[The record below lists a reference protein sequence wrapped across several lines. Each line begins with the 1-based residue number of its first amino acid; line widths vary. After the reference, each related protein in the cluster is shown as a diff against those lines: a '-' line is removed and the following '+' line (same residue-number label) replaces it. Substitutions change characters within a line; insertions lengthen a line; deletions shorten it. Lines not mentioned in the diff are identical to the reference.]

1 MEECESEPA
10 LTNFKAHVCSSM
22 PCFKLIADANS
33 HVTDHHQML
42 ESSKRGKR
50 EVFGD
55 SRDGQSRVPLTDCKA
70 SFKVDGP

>member
-1 MEECESEPA
+1 MEEWESEPV

-22 PCFKLIADANS
+22 PCFKLTADANS

-42 ESSKRGKR
+42 ESSKRGKC

-55 SRDGQSRVPLTDCKA
+55 SRAGQSRVPLTDRKA
-70 SFKVDGP
+70 SFKVYGP

>member
-1 MEECESEPA
+1 
-10 LTNFKAHVCSSM
+10 M

-33 HVTDHHQML
+33 RVTDHHQML
-42 ESSKRGKR
+42 ESSKRGKC

-55 SRDGQSRVPLTDCKA
+55 SRDGQSRVPLTDLKA